1 MTQKQTT
8 HFGTTEFLND
18 VGKALPSVLTL
29 LSSREYFGSPLYNKA
44 YGYYEL
50 GGVVCKRIK
59 MIRKNGKER
68 S

>member
-1 MTQKQTT
+1 MTQKQPTQ
-8 HFGTTEFLND
+8 FGTTEFLND

-29 LSSREYFGSPLYNKA
+29 LSSKEYFGSRLYNQA

-50 GGVVCKRIK
+50 GGGVCKRIK